1 MDFDLESG
9 IRWYLVF
16 LFSTVLHEAA
26 HAWTAHRLGDDTAY
40 RGGQVTLDPIPHI
53 RREPFG
59 MVVVP
64 ILSYLAGGW
73 MIGWASAPYSV
84 EWARQFPRRA
94 ALMAL
99 AGPTANALLLLGSSA
114 LILLGA
120 HLGLFS
126 IASHPQW
133 QNVAIGGDGL
143 WSFVAMM
150 LSLVASLN
158 LLLLAFNLLPL
169 PPLDGASLP
178 LLFLPEGLAARYSE
192 FFRHPGLSI
201 LGMVV
206 AWHAAGSVLPPI
218 FDAYYGGLHAIGRIL

>member
-53 RREPFG
+53 RREPIG

-64 ILSYLAGGW
+64 ILSFLAGGW

-84 EWARQFPRRA
+84 AWARQFPRRA

-99 AGPTANALLLLGSSA
+99 AGPTANALLLLGGSV

-120 HLGLFS
+120 HFGVFS
-126 IASHPQW
+126 IAAHPQW
-133 QNVAIGGDGL
+133 QTVAIGGDGL
-143 WSFVAMM
+143 WSFAAMM
-150 LSLVASLN
+150 LSLVVSLN

-178 LLFLPEGLAARYSE
+178 LLVLPNGLAARYSE
-192 FFRHPGLSI
+192 LFRHPGLSMA
-201 LGMVV
+201 GMFL
-206 AWHAAGSVLPPI
+206 AWHASGVVLPPL
-218 FDAYYGGLHAIGRIL
+218 FHAYYGGMQHMVKLF